1 MGAPYQV
8 PTPGMTDSP
17 AATSTSPETVAA
29 VDLGSNSF
37 HMIVG
42 KLDNKQLVIVD
53 RLRDAVRLGGG
64 LLPDKTLSADAWERA
79 LNSLSKMGQRLRT
92 LPHHAVRAVGTN
104 TMRQIRDGGAFLKA
118 AEDALGHPVEIIG
131 GREEARLVYLG
142 VAHGLAAGPETRLVV
157 DIGGGSTELILGE
170 GLEARERE
178 SLFMGCVSMTN
189 RFFASGKI
197 TQEAMEKAVLAGRV
211 ELRPVRRLF
220 HAGQWETAV
229 GSSGTIK
236 AIERVT
242 IANGWSDEGVDRAAL
257 KKLRRALVAAGHIDE
272 FKLDGLTDDRRPVF
286 AGGVAVLSAVFKAL
300 DIQHMQ
306 VSDLALREGLLYE
319 LVGHIQHI
327 DIRDSTILAVMQRFG
342 IDKKQASRVETTAR
356 ALLRQVQDD
365 WQLTDTEHTL
375 MLNWASRLHEIGL
388 VISHNSFHKH
398 GAYILANA
406 DLPGFSRQQQAVL
419 AALVRVHRRRF
430 VDAEFAR
437 LPPETGQCAR
447 RLAVLLRLSV
457 LMHRGRGGSHKPP
470 LRIKAK
476 NMDIRIDFPD
486 GWLVEHPL
494 TETEVAREAEYL
506 AGAGFTLQYA

>member
-1 MGAPYQV
+1 M
-8 PTPGMTDSP
+8 
-17 AATSTSPETVAA
+17 VAA

-64 LLPDKTLSADAWERA
+64 LLPDKTLSKEAWERA
-79 LNSLSKMGQRLRT
+79 LESLSKMGQRLRA
-92 LPHHAVRAVGTN
+92 LPYHAVRAVGTN

-118 AEDALGHPVEIIG
+118 AEDALGHPIEIIG

-157 DIGGGSTELILGE
+157 DIGGGSTEVILGE

-178 SLFMGCVSMTN
+178 SLFMGCVSMTE

-197 TQEAMEKAVLAGRV
+197 SQDAMEKAILAGRV
-211 ELRPVRRLF
+211 ELRPVRRMF

-236 AIERVT
+236 AIERVA
-242 IANGWSDEGVDRAAL
+242 IANGWSDEGITRAAL
-257 KKLRRALVAAGHIDE
+257 KKLRRVLVGAGHIDDV
-272 FKLDGLTDDRRPVF
+272 KLEGLTDDRRPVF

-300 DIQHMQ
+300 DIDRMQ

-327 DIRDSTILAVMQRFG
+327 DIRDSTIQAVMQRFG
-342 IDKKQASRVETTAR
+342 VDKRQASRVETTAR
-356 ALLRQVQDD
+356 ALLRQVEDD
-365 WQLTDTEHTL
+365 WGLCDSEQTL

-406 DLPGFSRQQQAVL
+406 DLPGFSRQQQAIL
-419 AALVRVHRRRF
+419 AALVRGHRRRF
-430 VDAEFAR
+430 VEAEFAR
-437 LPPETGQCAR
+437 LPAQTAECAK
-447 RLAVLLRLSV
+447 RLAVLLRLAV

-470 LRIKAK
+470 MRISAR
-476 NMDIRIDFPD
+476 DTEIRVGFPD
-486 GWLVEHPL
+486 GWLAEHPL
-494 TETEVAREAEYL
+494 TETEIAREAEYL
-506 AGAGFTLQYA
+506 AAAGFTLQYA

>member
-1 MGAPYQV
+1 MNDAQT
-8 PTPGMTDSP
+8 TPNIPNT
-17 AATSTSPETVAA
+17 PETVAA

-64 LLPDKTLSADAWERA
+64 LLPDKTLSSEAWERA
-79 LNSLSKMGQRLRT
+79 LESLSRMGQRLRT
-92 LPHHAVRAVGTN
+92 LPHHDVRAVGTN

-118 AEDALGHPVEIIG
+118 AEDALGHPIEIIG

-142 VAHGLAAGPETRLVV
+142 VAHGLAAGSETRLVV
-157 DIGGGSTELILGE
+157 DIGGGSTEVILGE

-189 RFFASGKI
+189 RFFAGGKI
-197 TQEAMEKAVLAGRV
+197 SDEAMERAVLAGRV
-211 ELRPVRRLF
+211 ELRPVRRMF
-220 HAGQWETAV
+220 HANQWQTAV

-236 AIERVT
+236 AIERVA
-242 IANGWSDEGVDRAAL
+242 IANGWSNEGITRSAL
-257 KKLRRALVAAGHIDE
+257 KKLRRALVAAGHIDNV
-272 FKLDGLTDDRRPVF
+272 KLEGLADDRRPVF

-300 DIQHMQ
+300 DIELML

-327 DIRDSTILAVMQRFG
+327 DIRDSTIQAVMQRFG
-342 IDKKQASRVETTAR
+342 VDKKQATRVETTAR
-356 ALLRQVQDD
+356 ALLRQVQDN
-365 WQLTDTEHTL
+365 WELTDPEHNL

-406 DLPGFSRQQQAVL
+406 DLPGFTRPQQAVL

-430 VDAEFAR
+430 VDAEFAK
-437 LPPETGQCAR
+437 LPRQIAECTK
-447 RLAVLLRLSV
+447 RLAVLLRLSA

-470 LRIKAK
+470 MKISASNLEVRV
-476 NMDIRIDFPD
+476 DFPD
-486 GWLVEHPL
+486 GWLSEHPL
-494 TETEVAREAEYL
+494 TEAEIAREAEYL
-506 AGAGFTLQYA
+506 ATAGMTLKYA

>member
-1 MGAPYQV
+1 MPEV
-8 PTPGMTDSP
+8 PTN
-17 AATSTSPETVAA
+17 ASTPETVAA

-79 LNSLSKMGQRLRT
+79 LESLSRMGQRLRA

-118 AEDALGHPVEIIG
+118 AEDALGHPIEVIG

-142 VAHGLAAGPETRLVV
+142 VAHGLAPGDETRLVV
-157 DIGGGSTELILGE
+157 DIGGGSTEVILGE
-170 GLEARERE
+170 GLHPRERE
-178 SLFMGCVSMTN
+178 SVFMGCVCVTG
-189 RFFASGKI
+189 RFFAGGKI
-197 TQEAMEKAVLAGRV
+197 SDEAMEKAVLAGRV
-211 ELRPVRRLF
+211 ELRPIRRMF
-220 HAGQWETAV
+220 HAGQWRAAV

-236 AIERVT
+236 AIERVV
-242 IANGWSDEGVDRAAL
+242 IANGWSDEGITKSSL
-257 KKLRRALVAAGHIDE
+257 KKLRRALVGAGHIDNVR
-272 FKLDGLTDDRRPVF
+272 LDGLSDDRRPVF

-300 DIQHMQ
+300 DIEQMQ

-319 LVGHIQHI
+319 LVGHIHHI
-327 DIRDSTILAVMQRFG
+327 DIRDSTVQAVMQRFG
-342 IDKKQASRVETTAR
+342 VDKKQASRVETTAR
-356 ALLRQVQDD
+356 ALLRQVAENWELDGS
-365 WQLTDTEHTL
+365 EHTL

-388 VISHNSFHKH
+388 VVSHNSFHKH

-406 DLPGFSRQQQAVL
+406 DLPGFTRQQQAVL

-430 VDAEFAR
+430 IDAEFTR
-437 LPPETGQCAR
+437 LPAHIGGCAK

-457 LMHRGRGGSHKPP
+457 LMHRGRGASHKPP
-470 LRIKAK
+470 MKITVQ
-476 NMDIRIDFPD
+476 NTDIRIEFPEE
-486 GWLVEHPL
+486 WLAEHPL
-494 TETEVAREAEYL
+494 TEAEIAREAEYL
-506 AGAGFTLQYA
+506 AAAGFTLQYA

>member
-1 MGAPYQV
+1 
-8 PTPGMTDSP
+8 MTDSP
-17 AATSTSPETVAA
+17 TTPAPPEMVAA

-64 LLPDKTLSADAWERA
+64 LLPDKTLSKEAWERA
-79 LNSLSKMGQRLRT
+79 LESLSKMGQRLRA
-92 LPHHAVRAVGTN
+92 LPYHAVRAVGTN

-118 AEDALGHPVEIIG
+118 AEEALGHPIEIIG

-157 DIGGGSTELILGE
+157 DIGGGSTEVILGE

-178 SLFMGCVSMTN
+178 SLFMGCVSMTE

-197 TQEAMEKAVLAGRV
+197 SQDAMEKAILAGRV
-211 ELRPVRRLF
+211 ELRPVRRMF

-236 AIERVT
+236 AIERVA
-242 IANGWSDEGVDRAAL
+242 IANGWSDEGITRAAL
-257 KKLRRALVAAGHIDE
+257 KKLRRVLVGAGHIDDV
-272 FKLDGLTDDRRPVF
+272 KLEGLTDDRRPVF

-300 DIQHMQ
+300 DIDRMQ

-327 DIRDSTILAVMQRFG
+327 DIRDSTIQAVMQRFG
-342 IDKKQASRVETTAR
+342 VDKRQASRVETTAR
-356 ALLRQVQDD
+356 ALLRQVEDD
-365 WQLTDTEHTL
+365 WGLCDSEQTL

-419 AALVRVHRRRF
+419 AALVRMHRRRF

-437 LPPETGQCAR
+437 LPQQMGESTK

-457 LMHRGRGGSHKPP
+457 LIHRGRGGSHKPP
-470 LRIKAK
+470 MRISAK

-486 GWLVEHPL
+486 EWLSEHPL
-494 TETEVAREAEYL
+494 TETEIAREAEYL
-506 AGAGFTLQYA
+506 AAAGFTLQYA